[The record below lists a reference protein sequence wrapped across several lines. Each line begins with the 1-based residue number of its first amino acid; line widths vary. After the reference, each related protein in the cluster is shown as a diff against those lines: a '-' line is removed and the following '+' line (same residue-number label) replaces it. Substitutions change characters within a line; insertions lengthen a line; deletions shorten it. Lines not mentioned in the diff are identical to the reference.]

1 MTDLCTSATVV
12 SIKFPD
18 SSCSKTGRMLRC
30 VCWVKAH
37 PVATVTWMFN
47 GSSDLSSSVIPV
59 VKHKGNL
66 TSAEIMLED
75 KLAEW
80 GPVKCVATNGYT
92 TDTYQMT
99 LLDAESMYQGR
110 RKFLSF
116 ISNSYFFRI
125 IPFFLILSFFFFLI
139 LSHSLPPMDCFG
151 LCHRISGFEW
161 TDLLMPIQKTEVL
174 FKTKV
179 KLIDMQYYYYSML
192 L

>member
-66 TSAEIMLED
+66 TSVEIMLED

-99 LLDAESMYQGR
+99 LLHAESMYQGG

-116 ISNSYFFRI
+116 ISNSLFFI
-125 IPFFLILSFFFFLI
+125 FISFFLILSFFKFCPI
-139 LSHSLPPMDCFG
+139 ASLPWIVLACAIGFLG
-151 LCHRISGFEW
+151 LSG
-161 TDLLMPIQKTEVL
+161 PICLCRYKRQRYCL
-174 FKTKV
+174 
-179 KLIDMQYYYYSML
+179 KLK
-192 L
+192 